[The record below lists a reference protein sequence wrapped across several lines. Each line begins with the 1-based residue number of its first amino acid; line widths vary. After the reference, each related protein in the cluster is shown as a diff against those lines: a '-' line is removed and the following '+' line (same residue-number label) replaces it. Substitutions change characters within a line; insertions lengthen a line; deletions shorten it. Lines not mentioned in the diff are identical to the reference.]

1 MLPLTP
7 APHREYS
14 APARDVPR
22 DNRKLEMEARR
33 VGELQRSLLPQPLPR
48 INGWEIAVSYEPC
61 GHAGGD
67 LYDFFPVDEGA
78 PSRWCILVADATG
91 HGLAAAVVIAMVQS
105 ILHAHP
111 NGVDG
116 AAGLLGHANGH
127 LCRKGIR
134 TFVTAFLGIYE
145 PLTRRLVYSC
155 AGHPPPLLKTAIDGK
170 ISRLDAVGNCP
181 IGIHENETYLEAS
194 MHVGPGDTLLLYT
207 DGITEARDRFGN
219 LFSEKRLRA
228 AFSECTERP
237 ADIVEQLERRISA
250 HRRGQRATD
259 DQVLVAVKGT

>member
-7 APHREYS
+7 APHWEYS
-14 APARDVPR
+14 TPGRNVLR
-22 DNRKLEMEARR
+22 DNRRFEMEARR
-33 VGELQRSLLPQPLPR
+33 VGELQRALLPQPLPQ
-48 INGWEIAVSYEPC
+48 ITGLEIAVRYQPC

-67 LYDFFPVDEGA
+67 LYDFFPLEEGA
-78 PSRWCILVADATG
+78 MPRWCIFVADATG

-116 AAGLLGHANGH
+116 AAGLLGHANRH

-134 TFVTAFLGIYE
+134 SFVTAFLGIYE

-155 AGHPPPLLKTAIDGK
+155 AGHPPPLLKTAIDDK
-170 ISRLDAVGNCP
+170 VSRLDAVGNFP

-194 MHVGPGDTLLLYT
+194 MHIAPGDALLLYT

-219 LFSEKRLRA
+219 LFSEKRLQA

-250 HRRGQRATD
+250 YRRGQRATD